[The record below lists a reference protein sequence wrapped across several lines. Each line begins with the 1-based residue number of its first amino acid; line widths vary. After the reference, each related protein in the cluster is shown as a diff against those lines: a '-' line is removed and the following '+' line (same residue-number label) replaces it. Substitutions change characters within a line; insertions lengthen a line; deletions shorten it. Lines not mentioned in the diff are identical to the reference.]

1 MCSGMWRRN
10 ILYMIT
16 KSYEGTYSFH
26 HKQCPQS
33 IDFEPDDESPFP
45 PNDWQINRLP
55 DATPTGDPTS
65 HNTY

>member
-1 MCSGMWRRN
+1 
-10 ILYMIT
+10 MIT